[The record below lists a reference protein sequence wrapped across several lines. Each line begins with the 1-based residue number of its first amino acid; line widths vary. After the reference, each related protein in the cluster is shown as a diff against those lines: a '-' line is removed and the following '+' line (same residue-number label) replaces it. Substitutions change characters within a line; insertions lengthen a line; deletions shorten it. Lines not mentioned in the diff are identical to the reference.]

1 MSKKHISFAQL
12 MRHIVQVA
20 AFLLFPGLFITVFSA
35 VGDILTALIKD
46 HFSIY
51 ALSAQLIT
59 VLTVFIITVLWG
71 RFFCGFFCF
80 FGTLQEL
87 IAFLSKKIF
96 PKKRQFPSK
105 FDHLLKLMKYFMLI
119 FIIVGIWILAL
130 PVDSSFNPWGV
141 FGMLVSGNLSAV
153 TAAIPTVGFFILM
166 AILICSIFIERFF
179 CRYLCPLGALFAIVS
194 EKRIYKIRRESDT
207 CSNCGLCTKKCSMG
221 IDIPEKDAVT
231 SGECINCMQC
241 LTVCPRQSLSV
252 NSNGAVAGT
261 TAATVI
267 GGMVIVGNI
276 TSANISNLAVSESTV
291 SESTVSESTV
301 SDSVSTDD
309 VSEKNQNGKYKDG
322 VYTGTGK
329 GFRGDTKVEVTV
341 EDGEIADI
349 KVLSYEDDSEF
360 FNKAQSSIIRE
371 IISEQSLEVDTV
383 SGATFSSNSL
393 IEAVSEAVELAAETT
408 EQEDTSME
416 RSPEESETDG
426 SQEQTNESSDKP
438 KTDGNQEQ
446 PIESPEE
453 LDKEASKSSGDN
465 ETENLDD
472 QKDVNTTF
480 DLSTVSDGTYEGS
493 GTGFR
498 GTTNVS
504 VVVENGAI
512 TDITVNSYEDDNEFF
527 TRAEGVIIREI
538 IDSQSLEVD
547 TVSGATFSSN
557 SIIEAVSNA
566 LGKDFDNPN
575 QALPET
581 NVHRQRRYRRRKRGR

>member
-1 MSKKHISFAQL
+1 MSKKHISVTQL
-12 MRHIVQVA
+12 IRHIVQIA
-20 AFLLFPGLFITVFSA
+20 SLLLFPGLFITVFSA

-46 HFSIY
+46 RFSIY

-59 VLTVFIITVLWG
+59 VLTVFIITVLCG
-71 RFFCGFFCF
+71 RFFCGFVCF

-87 IAFLSKKIF
+87 IAFLSKKIL
-96 PKKRQFPSK
+96 PKKRQFPPK
-105 FDHLLKLMKYFMLI
+105 FDHLLKFIKYFILL

-153 TAAIPTVGFFILM
+153 TTAIPTVGFFILM

-194 EKRIYKIRRESDT
+194 GKRIYKIRRESDT

-241 LTVCPRQSLSV
+241 ITVCPRESLSAYPK
-252 NSNGAVAGT
+252 GAVAGT
-261 TAATVI
+261 TAATII

-276 TSANISNLAVSESTV
+276 TSENISNLTVSESAF

-301 SDSVSTDD
+301 SDSASTKD
-309 VSEKNQNGKYKDG
+309 VSEKKQNGKYQDG

-341 EDGEIADI
+341 EHGEITDI
-349 KVLSYEDDSEF
+349 KVLSYKDDSEF
-360 FNKAQSSIIRE
+360 FNKAQSSIIHE

-383 SGATFSSNSL
+383 SGATFSSNSI
-393 IEAVSEAVELAAETT
+393 IEAVSEAVELT
-408 EQEDTSME
+408 EQEASRIEPDT
-416 RSPEESETDG
+416 SPEESETDG
-426 SQEQTNESSDKP
+426 SQEQTNESSDESKA
-438 KTDGNQEQ
+438 DGNQEQ
-446 PIESPEE
+446 PEESPEE
-453 LDKEASKSSGDN
+453 LDKEAPKSTGDN

-480 DLSTVSDGTYEGS
+480 DLSAVSDGTYEGS

-498 GTTNVS
+498 GTTSVS
-504 VVVENGAI
+504 VAVENGAI

-527 TRAEGVIIREI
+527 TRAEGGIIREI

-566 LGKDFDNPN
+566 LGKEFDNPN
-575 QALPET
+575 QAIPDT
-581 NVHRQRRYRRRKRGR
+581 NVPRQRRYRRRKRGR

>member
-1 MSKKHISFAQL
+1 MSKKHISVTQL
-12 MRHIVQVA
+12 IRHIVQIA
-20 AFLLFPGLFITVFSA
+20 SLLLFPGLFITVFSA

-46 HFSIY
+46 RFSIY

-71 RFFCGFFCF
+71 RFFCGFVCF

-179 CRYLCPLGALFAIVS
+179 CRYLCPLGAMFAIFS
-194 EKRIYKIRRESDT
+194 QKRVYKIRRQSDT
-207 CSNCGLCTKKCSMG
+207 CTNCGLCTKKCSMG

-241 LTVCPRQSLSV
+241 VTVCPRGSLSAYPK
-252 NSNGAVAGT
+252 GAVAGT
-261 TAATVI
+261 TAATII

-276 TSANISNLAVSESTV
+276 TSENISNLTVSESAFSESTV
-291 SESTVSESTV
+291 SESIV
-301 SDSVSTDD
+301 SDSAFTDD
-309 VSEKNQNGKYKDG
+309 VSGKNQNGKYQDG

-341 EDGEIADI
+341 EHGEITEI

-426 SQEQTNESSDKP
+426 SQEQ
-438 KTDGNQEQ
+438 
-446 PIESPEE
+446 PIESSEE

-498 GTTNVS
+498 GTTSVS

-512 TDITVNSYEDDNEFF
+512 TDITVNSYEDDSDFF
-527 TRAEGVIIREI
+527 TRAEGVVIREI
-538 IDSQSLEVD
+538 IDAQSLEVD

-575 QALPET
+575 QALPDT
-581 NVHRQRRYRRRKRGR
+581 NVPRQRRYRRRKRGR